1 MGFSFKSVEMDRLKM
16 RNQEVNVEF
25 FNYFHLDFHLDSKT
39 INEKSQELIII
50 PYFYFIVF
58 HFVLF

>member
-1 MGFSFKSVEMDRLKM
+1 MDRLKM
-16 RNQEVNVEF
+16 QNQEVNVEF
-25 FNYFHLDFHLDSKT
+25 FNYFHLDFHLDAKT

-58 HFVLF
+58 HFVLFWQ